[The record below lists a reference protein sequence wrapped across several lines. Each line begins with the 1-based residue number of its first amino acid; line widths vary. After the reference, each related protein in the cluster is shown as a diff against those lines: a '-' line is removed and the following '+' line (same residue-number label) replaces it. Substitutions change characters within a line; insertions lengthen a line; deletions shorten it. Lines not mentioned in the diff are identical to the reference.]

1 MKRWIAGILCVSCL
15 LMMTACSQNGEEV
28 SGSQEESSQT
38 MESSSES
45 VEQPSED
52 SQPEEAA
59 EPEEPVSSQPRTV
72 SIRPVTSVEAE
83 PVQVNVTA
91 RNAIAAEMVV
101 VSDGQKAAEFAAE
114 LQSVIPSDKAIPSD
128 AQPVEIL
135 LVYSMD
141 GGEHRYQLYRESD
154 ADYIAKDGV
163 LYQGGAGLSTWADA
177 VIPALPAVPEG
188 ADAAQTSGAEQ
199 IVLKKSSLYRASERV
214 VWDTALQEQIRG
226 WIADARPLEGEF
238 TPDTGGETIEVSFGE
253 GDSYIFSSQ
262 TQDGAGLMKHDSAW
276 YLVEKEAFSTL
287 SGVFS

>member
-1 MKRWIAGILCVSCL
+1 M
-15 LMMTACSQNGEEV
+15 
-28 SGSQEESSQT
+28 
-38 MESSSES
+38 
-45 VEQPSED
+45 
-52 SQPEEAA
+52 
-59 EPEEPVSSQPRTV
+59 
-72 SIRPVTSVEAE
+72 
-83 PVQVNVTA
+83 
-91 RNAIAAEMVV
+91 
-101 VSDGQKAAEFAAE
+101 
-114 LQSVIPSDKAIPSD
+114 
-128 AQPVEIL
+128 EIL

-163 LYQGGAGLSTWADA
+163 LYRGGAGLSTWADA

-188 ADAAQTSGAEQ
+188 ADAAQASGTEQ